1 MQTRQLRL
9 GDVVDDYCPRERR
22 LSNHVIVAIVEDLI
36 KQTRCTT
43 CEFEHPYKE
52 ARIPPRRKKQDAP
65 AALYQQVLDGVRG
78 ERHMPLLVD
87 PPPSVPEKASAEK
100 LVTPKPVTS
109 KPVAE
114 TPVVVE
120 AVAAP
125 VAVVKPKGTLR
136 NGQPASSV
144 SRSSASASPS
154 AADSTVVPDSNESN
168 SGSDET
174 QHVAASDA
182 NGNGAPAAIA
192 GNGADEGPVY
202 RRTLIR
208 ATLPRPAGETPTRQM
223 PSFTIREAAAAR
235 PAKFRQA
242 RPHRA
247 ARPANGQG
255 GKGGARPNANGSPR
269 GLSRPHASTH
279 PQRSD
284 HHHTSS
290 ARPQGGKR
298 RK

>member
-100 LVTPKPVTS
+100 PAAPKPVPEE
-109 KPVAE
+109 PVL
-114 TPVVVE
+114 VE
-120 AVAAP
+120 AVAP
-125 VAVVKPKGTLR
+125 PIAVVKPKGTLR

-154 AADSTVVPDSNESN
+154 AADTPVLPNGNGSND
-168 SGSDET
+168 GSDET

-182 NGNGAPAAIA
+182 NGTGAPAAIA
-192 GNGADEGPVY
+192 GADEGPVY